1 MTMRKN
7 IIALSLFEAA
17 KLIHEQEMPAPA
29 TEPTGAPAS
38 APTPT
43 DTETGEPIDLDA
55 VVERL
60 NIIRSGKSFGDPE
73 VYGKLTTMFKAMP
86 EEEKIKLYTQLKGIG
101 AIVQSQMPPKA
112 GEQALPPAPEMATPE
127 AAPPAAP
134 AAPPAAPPAV

>member
-17 KLIHEQEMPAPA
+17 KLIHEQEMPAPTA
-29 TEPTGAPAS
+29 PEPTGAPAS

-60 NIIRSGKSFGDPE
+60 NIIRSGKSFSDPE

-86 EEEKIKLYTQLKGIG
+86 EEEKVKLYTQLKGVG
-101 AIVQSQMPPKA
+101 AIVQSQTPPQPS
-112 GEQALPPAPEMATPE
+112 EQAAPPAPEMAAPEVTPP
-127 AAPPAAP
+127 APPAP
-134 AAPPAAPPAV
+134 PPPAAV

>member
-29 TEPTGAPAS
+29 ATEPTAAPAS
-38 APTPT
+38 AATPT

-101 AIVQSQMPPKA
+101 AIVQSQMPPKT
-112 GEQALPPAPEMATPE
+112 GEQALPPAPEMAAPE
-127 AAPPAAP
+127 AAPPAPAP
-134 AAPPAAPPAV
+134 PPPAAPAV

>member
-17 KLIHEQEMPAPA
+17 KLIHEQEMPA
-29 TEPTGAPAS
+29 EPTGAPAS
-38 APTPT
+38 APAPT
-43 DTETGEPIDLDA
+43 DSETGEPIDLDA

-86 EEEKIKLYTQLKGIG
+86 EEEKVKLYTQLKGIG
-101 AIVQSQMPPKA
+101 AIVQSQTPPQA
-112 GEQALPPAPEMATPE
+112 GEQTPPPAPEALPPAPP
-127 AAPPAAP
+127 PPAAT
-134 AAPPAAPPAV
+134 PPAPAV